1 MSSKGVTSRF
11 RLDAR
16 RAACHSAPMTDS
28 TPADI
33 AKLSFEAALKELE
46 DIVQQ
51 LERGDVELEKSIAM
65 YERGAALRAHCE
77 ARLKDAQL
85 KVDKIVLGADGKTG
99 TEPAG
104 LDG

>member
-1 MSSKGVTSRF
+1 
-11 RLDAR
+11 
-16 RAACHSAPMTDS
+16 MTDS

-46 DIVQQ
+46 GIVQQ
-51 LERGDVELEKSIAM
+51 LEHGNVELEKSIAM
-65 YERGAALRAHCE
+65 YERGAALREHCE
-77 ARLKDAQL
+77 ARLREAQL
-85 KVDKIVLGADGKTG
+85 KVDKIVLGADGTPG

>member
-1 MSSKGVTSRF
+1 
-11 RLDAR
+11 
-16 RAACHSAPMTDS
+16 MTDS

>member
-1 MSSKGVTSRF
+1 
-11 RLDAR
+11 
-16 RAACHSAPMTDS
+16 MTDS
-28 TPADI
+28 GTTDI

-85 KVDKIVLGADGKTG
+85 KVDKIVLGADGKPG